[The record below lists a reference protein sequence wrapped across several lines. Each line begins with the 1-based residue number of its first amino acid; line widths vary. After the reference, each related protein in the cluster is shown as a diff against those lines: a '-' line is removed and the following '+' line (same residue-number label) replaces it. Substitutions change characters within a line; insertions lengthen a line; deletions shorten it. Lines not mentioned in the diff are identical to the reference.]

1 MSYRICKDEKPQEW
15 DGTHYLTCIHTL
27 NSHSHIDFL
36 MYCNILKK
44 MPNGRLKIR
53 MFGYRWSNV
62 KGEKIR
68 YIDSCRVRKSVE
80 FN

>member
-1 MSYRICKDEKPQEW
+1 MSYWIYKDEKPQEW

-27 NSHSHIDFL
+27 NSRSHIDFL

-44 MPNGRLKIR
+44 MPDGRLKVR
-53 MFGYRWSNV
+53 VFGYRWSNV
-62 KGEKIR
+62 RGEKIR
-68 YIDSCRVRKSVE
+68 YINSYRVRKVTE

>member
-36 MYCNILKK
+36 M
-44 MPNGRLKIR
+44 
-53 MFGYRWSNV
+53 
-62 KGEKIR
+62 
-68 YIDSCRVRKSVE
+68 SVSYTHLTLPTIYSV
-80 FN
+80 